1 MEEKEAKEDQ
11 GDDRLQVGRIDAE
24 DCFGLH
30 GVQPNRRRGLFGP
43 SADAAEWAQRVVW
56 AFMGYVGLAQEVRW
70 GFRGGFA
77 PAPRLPFLLLIE
89 EKEAKEDQGDDCLQV
104 GRIGAESC
112 LGLHRML
119 LNKRRGLFWP
129 SWGAPGRRRRFVGAF
144 AGASPPRPDFLFF
157 S

>member
-1 MEEKEAKEDQ
+1 MNDK
-11 GDDRLQVGRIDAE
+11 RIHAMIA
-24 DCFGLH
+24 LK
-30 GVQPNRRRGLFGP
+30 
-43 SADAAEWAQRVVW
+43 SAEWAQRVVW

-89 EKEAKEDQGDDCLQV
+89 EKEAKEDQGDDRLQV
-104 GRIGAESC
+104 GRIGAEIF
-112 LGLHRML
+112 GGFHGGW
-119 LNKRRGLFWP
+119 LNGCRELFGP